1 MDPIKRVSSG
11 GQPDILSSKASWLLY
26 STEWSDDEEEE
37 GVERSDANE
46 DACSVFSEASL
57 HKEVN
62 RVLQKS
68 SSSDSLESW
77 EDENIP
83 WTKLSQESESW
94 DAMVDSQGIILS
106 QDGLT
111 VLKNTLKQSKPV
123 KIVTKMYS
131 QSEEDVS
138 SEDTGSEWGF
148 LGSSQ
153 VSTPRNEYSF
163 FTEVEE
169 STDMGTDESKGNA
182 TVSNSSAVTVDTVV
196 DKERT
201 GTNDA
206 AFEQLSDQVSALIME
221 QKSLRENFNEDR
233 QRLFQVVVF
242 QSKKIRSLE
251 KKRSEDRKKYSSLVK
266 SMQHRNQYLE
276 GLMVD
281 LARECAGLADQLVG
295 VKQDIQ
301 QKQLDYEVSSPN
313 KESRSRSLSAISP
326 EEDKRT
332 PLSKRLS
339 SSIVSQQ
346 RVGKLKKFFG
356 NEPPLLEM
364 LLKRLG
370 YEQYLSKFQREKIT
384 ILELPHITEEQLIQ
398 MGIPLG
404 PRQRILSEI
413 QKL

>member
-266 SMQHRNQYLE
+266 
-276 GLMVD
+276 
-281 LARECAGLADQLVG
+281 
-295 VKQDIQ
+295 
-301 QKQLDYEVSSPN
+301 
-313 KESRSRSLSAISP
+313 
-326 EEDKRT
+326 
-332 PLSKRLS
+332 
-339 SSIVSQQ
+339 
-346 RVGKLKKFFG
+346 
-356 NEPPLLEM
+356 
-364 LLKRLG
+364 
-370 YEQYLSKFQREKIT
+370 
-384 ILELPHITEEQLIQ
+384 
-398 MGIPLG
+398 
-404 PRQRILSEI
+404 
-413 QKL
+413 